1 MFRKTPRNLVKL
13 KAVMEILERAL
24 EETARTENKARGAR
38 TRKLARAARHDP
50 PLAGAGAVAAD

>member
-1 MFRKTPRNLVKL
+1 LFRKTPRNLVKL

-38 TRKLARAARHDP
+38 TRK
-50 PLAGAGAVAAD
+50 